1 MKKIALLLILLLIF
15 LTACGTQPGTE
26 ASPEDDGA
34 VLETQLAEKDRS
46 IENLEDQVAQLTE
59 QLALLQED
67 YDALSNNGDGG
78 SLDSSSPYMCENV
91 IDNMRYQN
99 PASAIAVLEGWFAV
113 QPQVEELQGTYS
125 TQFWQD
131 VNSRIHTIRYLSAE
145 SGLSETAT
153 FLIFFEEGGWRPGL
167 LDMTNQ
173 CWVDYP
179 E

>member
-78 SLDSSSPYMCENV
+78 SLESSSPYMCENV

-167 LDMTNQ
+167 LDMTHQ

>member
-1 MKKIALLLILLLIF
+1 
-15 LTACGTQPGTE
+15 
-26 ASPEDDGA
+26 
-34 VLETQLAEKDRS
+34 
-46 IENLEDQVAQLTE
+46 
-59 QLALLQED
+59 
-67 YDALSNNGDGG
+67 
-78 SLDSSSPYMCENV
+78 
-91 IDNMRYQN
+91 
-99 PASAIAVLEGWFAV
+99 FAV

-173 CWVDYP
+173 CWVDFP

>member
-1 MKKIALLLILLLIF
+1 MKKIVLLLILLLIF
-15 LTACGTQPGTE
+15 MTACGSQPGTE
-26 ASPEDDGA
+26 VVPENGA
-34 VLETQLAEKDRS
+34 ALESQLAEKDRS
-46 IENLEDQVAQLTE
+46 IQNLEDQVAQLTE
-59 QLALLQED
+59 QLDLLQED
-67 YDALSNNGDGG
+67 YDTLSNNGTG
-78 SLDSSSPYMCENV
+78 DSSESSTPFMCENV

-145 SGLSETAT
+145 TGLSKTAT
-153 FLIFFEEGGWRPGL
+153 FLIFFEEAGWRPGL

-173 CWVDYP
+173 CWVDFP
-179 E
+179 D